1 MENLTPLQ
9 QRAQQLREDNKR
21 AESDNYKKQ
30 QEKLVVENRELL
42 NRFSSSFSTL
52 YSLLIGS
59 NVQVRAEANA
69 ANPVIVLTCNGHKVT
84 ICFEQIPEP
93 DHYFSWSLCGRIF
106 KATLP
111 SKELGVTAD
120 REDEDKLIIALEELL
135 FNPQPV
141 IS

>member
-1 MENLTPLQ
+1 MENVTPLQ
-9 QRAQQLREDNKR
+9 QRAQQLREDYKW
-21 AESDNYKKQ
+21 AESDKYKKQ
-30 QEKLVVENRELL
+30 QEKLDVENKELL

-59 NVQVRAEANA
+59 NIQVRAEANA
-69 ANPVIVLTCNGHKVT
+69 VNPLILLTYNGHKAT
-84 ICFEQIPEP
+84 IYFEQIS
-93 DHYFSWSLCGRIF
+93 DIHFSWSLCGKTF

-120 REDEDKLIIALEELL
+120 REDEDKLIIAVEELL